1 MQPNDIT
8 FYQRFEA
15 DILAGRKTITIRDK
29 SESHFKAG
37 DILRVGR
44 FEDNQYFCTI
54 EVLSMSP
61 IMLDNLT
68 EQHAAQENMGLE
80 ELKEVIRAIYP
91 SEERFYLI
99 EFKMIYCNQ
108 EVNFERWR
116 DRFATAIHPI
126 YKKDELGNYNYELT
140 LTFIEYDGKKYGIS
154 AKHGFIGNKQ
164 DKFYIP
170 NNDGTFINISLRE
183 DDIFLCDNLDLAII
197 KVDSIR
203 FEDIYFF
210 KFNSDLISDLSDKWI
225 VWEGFPAKYIEK
237 SFKHIHSS
245 KESSLPDKFCETKKN
260 GKFNFARSTSINLD
274 IVKLL
279 EHRIICK
286 RLQNDLRFKNKHP
299 EDFKLDGMSG
309 GPILVYG
316 NMKGMKATLLELPI
330 FIGMGIEYYKK
341 ENKQKGYTKGS
352 IVGIYV
358 TEIIK
363 ELQKNMT
370 QKFEMADR
378 FNPSAVEQAL
388 YQHWE
393 ESGYFKPSEN
403 ENAPSYCIAI
413 PPPNVT
419 GSLHMGHAFQQT
431 LMDTLIRF
439 NRMEGH
445 NTLWQAGTD
454 HAGIATQMVVERKIA
469 AEEGKTRHDYG
480 REAFINKI
488 WDWKAYSGGTISQ
501 QMRRLGNSI
510 DWERER
516 FTMDDGLSNAVK
528 EVFVRL
534 HEEGLIYRGKRLVN
548 WDPKLHTAISDLEV
562 ENKESKGSL
571 WHFRYPLAN
580 GAKTADGKDYL
591 VVATTRP
598 ETMLGD
604 TAVAVHPED
613 ERYQSLIGKTVVLP
627 LANREIPIIADEYV
641 DREFGTG
648 VVKITPAHDFNDY
661 EVGKRHSLPMVNV
674 LTLNAD
680 ICDEAEIIGTDGK
693 PLAGYEAIIPADF
706 RGLERFAARKKIVAD
721 FEALGLLDEIKP
733 HDLKVPYGDRG
744 GVPIEPMLTD
754 QWYVSVK
761 PLADVAIKAVE
772 DGEIQF
778 VPKQYEN
785 LYFSWMRDIQDW
797 CISRQLWWGHRI
809 PAWYDAEGNVYVAR
823 NEEEV
828 RSKYN
833 LDSAVELKQ
842 DEDVLDTWFSSG
854 LWTFSTLGWP
864 EQTKELKMF
873 HPTDVLITGF
883 DIIFFW
889 VARMI
894 MFTMHFV
901 KDENGKPQV
910 PFKTVYVT
918 GLIRDEQGQ
927 KMSKSKGNV
936 LDPIDMIDGI
946 SLDDL
951 LEKRTGNMMQP
962 QLAEKIAK
970 ATRKE
975 FAEGIAAHGTD
986 ALRFTLAALAS
997 NGRDINWDMKRLE
1010 GYRNF
1015 CNKLWNASRFVLT
1028 NEKLDL
1034 SEGEIEFSLADRWI
1048 QSEFNRTVE
1057 TFRNSLSQ
1065 YRFDLC
1071 ANAIYEFTWNQ
1082 FCDWYLELTKPVF
1095 ANGNAAQIRAASQT
1109 LIHVLEKLLRL
1120 AHPLI
1125 PFITEEIWQKVKG
1138 FVGITADSIM
1148 LQPFPQ
1154 VEENGFDPEA
1164 EAEIEWLK
1172 EVIVAVRNIRAE
1184 SNIAPSKGLD
1194 LLFRNLSAEN
1204 AKILEKQTALLKAM
1218 AKLDNVQV
1226 LAANETAPLAVAKLV
1241 GNAELLVPMA
1251 GFINK
1256 EAELTR
1262 LTKEIEKYQNEVKR
1276 IENKL
1281 SNEAFVAKAPEAVIA
1296 KEREKQAEYQSG
1308 LEKIQEQYK
1317 AIEAL

>member
-1 MQPNDIT
+1 MTDSAQNIATTYDPTEIEKKW
-8 FYQRFEA
+8 YQ
-15 DILAGRKTITIRDK
+15 TW
-29 SESHFKAG
+29 
-37 DILRVGR
+37 
-44 FEDNQYFCTI
+44 
-54 EVLSMSP
+54 
-61 IMLDNLT
+61 
-68 EQHAAQENMGLE
+68 
-80 ELKEVIRAIYP
+80 
-91 SEERFYLI
+91 EER
-99 EFKMIYCNQ
+99 
-108 EVNFERWR
+108 
-116 DRFATAIHPI
+116 
-126 YKKDELGNYNYELT
+126 
-140 LTFIEYDGKKYGIS
+140 
-154 AKHGFIGNKQ
+154 
-164 DKFYIP
+164 
-170 NNDGTFINISLRE
+170 
-183 DDIFLCDNLDLAII
+183 
-197 KVDSIR
+197 
-203 FEDIYFF
+203 
-210 KFNSDLISDLSDKWI
+210 
-225 VWEGFPAKYIEK
+225 
-237 SFKHIHSS
+237 
-245 KESSLPDKFCETKKN
+245 
-260 GKFNFARSTSINLD
+260 
-274 IVKLL
+274 
-279 EHRIICK
+279 
-286 RLQNDLRFKNKHP
+286 
-299 EDFKLDGMSG
+299 
-309 GPILVYG
+309 
-316 NMKGMKATLLELPI
+316 
-330 FIGMGIEYYKK
+330 
-341 ENKQKGYTKGS
+341 
-352 IVGIYV
+352 
-358 TEIIK
+358 
-363 ELQKNMT
+363 
-370 QKFEMADR
+370 
-378 FNPSAVEQAL
+378 
-388 YQHWE
+388 
-393 ESGYFKPSEN
+393 GYFKPSEKG
-403 ENAPSYCIAI
+403 ESFCIMI

-419 GSLHMGHAFQQT
+419 GSLHMGHGFNNAI
-431 LMDTLIRF
+431 MDALTRY
-439 NRMEGH
+439 NRMSGK
-445 NTLWQAGTD
+445 NTLWQPGTD
-454 HAGIATQMVVERKIA
+454 HAGIATQMVVERQLGA
-469 AEEGKTRHDYG
+469 QGVSRHDLG
-480 REAFINKI
+480 REKFIEKI
-488 WDWKAYSGGTISQ
+488 WEWKEQSGDTITRQ
-501 QMRRLGNSI
+501 IRRLGSSV
-510 DWERER
+510 DWSRER
-516 FTMDDGLSNAVK
+516 FTMDEGLSNAVK
-528 EVFVRL
+528 EVFVKL
-534 HEEGLIYRGKRLVN
+534 HEDGLIYRGKRLVN
-548 WDPKLHTAISDLEV
+548 WDPKLQTALSDLEV
-562 ENKESKGSL
+562 ESDKEEAGSL
-571 WHFRYPLAN
+571 WHFKYFFEDKNLR
-580 GAKTADGKDYL
+580 THDGKDHI

-598 ETMLGD
+598 ETLLGD
-604 TAVAVHPED
+604 TAVAVALDD
-613 ERYQSLIGKTVVLP
+613 ERYTHLVGQNIILP
-627 LANREIPIIADEYV
+627 ITGRAVPIVKDEYV
-641 DREFGTG
+641 DKEFGTG
-648 VVKITPAHDFNDY
+648 CVKITPAHDFNDY
-661 EVGKRHSLPMVNV
+661 EVGKRCELPIINIFNKNAEV
-674 LTLNAD
+674 L
-680 ICDEAEIIGTDGK
+680 AEFEYIAK
-693 PLAGYEAIIPADF
+693 AGEQISKTIAAPADYI
-706 RGLERFAARKKIVAD
+706 GLERFEARKKLVEQA
-721 FEALGLLDEIKP
+721 ESEGWLDQIQPYTLKP
-733 HDLKVPYGDRG
+733 PRGDRS
-744 GVPIEPMLTD
+744 GVIVEPLLTD
-754 QWYVSVK
+754 QWYVK
-761 PLADVAIKAVE
+761 IAPLAQPAIEAVQ
-772 DGEIQF
+772 DGRIKF
-778 VPKQYEN
+778 VPEQYSN
-785 LYFSWMRDIQDW
+785 MYMAWMNNIQDW

-809 PAWYDAEGNVYVAR
+809 PAWYDAEGNIYVGRDEA
-823 NEEEV
+823 EV
-828 RSKYN
+828 RAKN
-833 LDSAVELKQ
+833 NIPADVVLNQ
-842 DEDVLDTWFSSG
+842 DEDVLDTWFSSA
-854 LWTFSTLGWP
+854 LWTFSTLGWTGDASIDA
-864 EQTKELKMF
+864 ENYFLNTF
-873 HPTDVLITGF
+873 HPTDVLVTGF

-918 GLIRDEQGQ
+918 GLIRDENGQ

-1109 LIHVLEKLLRL
+1109 LVHVLEKLLRL

-1256 EAELTR
+1256 EAELAR

-1308 LEKIQEQYK
+1308 LEKIQDQYK